1 MLNEILE
8 ALKETYE
15 NVGEEE
21 TYIDCIYY
29 LLKNIRDIDSKS
41 TLENVLLNKQICPYC
56 CEKLKK

>member
-21 TYIDCIYY
+21 TYIDCIYFLY
-29 LLKNIRDIDSKS
+29 FHQPVILAPHCLDTSFG
-41 TLENVLLNKQICPYC
+41 V
-56 CEKLKK
+56 